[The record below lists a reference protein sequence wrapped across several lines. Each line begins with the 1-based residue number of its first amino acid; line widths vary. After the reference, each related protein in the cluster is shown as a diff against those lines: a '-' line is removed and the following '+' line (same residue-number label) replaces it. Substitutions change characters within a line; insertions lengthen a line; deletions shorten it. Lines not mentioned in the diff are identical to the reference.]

1 MNPREAGSNPHD
13 EGVRAGARAPVRVL
27 FANNYD
33 MARAR
38 AGWRAGLYPAHH
50 LFGTAE
56 LGPPFEVVDLPY
68 GADDLCGHITRLTRG
83 RLGDVGQQVAA
94 VRRRGRGSADGR
106 PGSIVYG
113 AAAHELRSLAALRA
127 AGLFPAPI
135 VGVFHG
141 VPSLG
146 PFSRP
151 ALRGFDRAIAMSQY
165 TRQLLLAAGMPPER
179 ITVLG
184 WGADLAF
191 AGFAPIAA
199 AASDAPVVA
208 TGKTGRDMP
217 TLVEALGAT
226 GVPGRIYCERTT
238 LEGRVRIPPNVQ
250 LLAPSPASS
259 LRSGPLSYAHTLAD
273 LRSAALIAIPLSEM
287 QPLHGLTEVVD
298 ALACGRPMI
307 LTRAPYFD
315 FDIEAIGCG
324 WWVEPGDVS
333 GWSERLSTAMADRE
347 RLDEMGRAGRA
358 WAGEHFN
365 AGLFGE
371 GVREVLL
378 DVARDGLIAGGL
390 SQARRRP

>member
-1 MNPREAGSNPHD
+1 MARRARG
-13 EGVRAGARAPVRVL
+13 GVRAPVRVL

-38 AGWRAGLYPAHH
+38 AGWRACIYPAHH

-56 LGPPFEVVDLPY
+56 LGPPFEIVDLPY
-68 GADDLCGHITRLTRG
+68 AEDDLGRHITRRTRG
-83 RLGDVGQQVAA
+83 RLGDIGQQAAA
-94 VRRRGRGSADGR
+94 VRRGRRGSV
-106 PGSIVYG
+106 VYG

-141 VPSLG
+141 VPSFG
-146 PFSRP
+146 PLSRP
-151 ALRGFDRAIAMSQY
+151 ALRGFDRAIAMSRY
-165 TRQLLLAAGMPPER
+165 TQQMLLSAGMPPER

-191 AGFAPIAA
+191 AGFAPIGV

-217 TLVEALGAT
+217 TLVEALRAT
-226 GVPGRIYCERTT
+226 GLPGRIYCDRIE
-238 LEGRVRIPPNVQ
+238 LESRVRIPARVE
-250 LLAPSPASS
+250 LLPSSAASNS
-259 LRSGPLSYAHTLAD
+259 PSGPLSYAHTLAD
-273 LRSAALIAIPLSEM
+273 LRSAALVAIPLSEM

-298 ALACGRPMI
+298 ALACARPMI

-315 FDIEAIGCG
+315 FDIEEIGCG
-324 WWVEPGDVS
+324 WWVDPGDVG
-333 GWSERLSTAMADRE
+333 GWSEKLSIAMADRD

-358 WAGEHFN
+358 WAGEHLN
-365 AGLFGE
+365 ARLFAE
-371 GVREVLL
+371 GVRGVLL
-378 DVARDGLIAGGL
+378 DVARGGVSAAG
-390 SQARRRP
+390 